1 MKNIFF
7 QGIKNAYENMKLN
20 RKIQLSLLLV
30 ILPTVILFMFLFFNV
45 YNYNQKYDRII
56 SNASEAGR
64 FSINF
69 KEEFDYKIY
78 LLIAGHS
85 TFEEEDPY
93 SYINTYRSIT
103 EDLIKNTGIK
113 ENRHRAEK
121 MLKLLNNLEK
131 YVRRIEDNK
140 KAGGHYDDNFSIW
153 ENDVQIVTSLIQTT
167 VFEYVYYETVSME
180 HMRSK
185 LASSLDKITVF
196 SITVFVLLVAI
207 AIFMSIIIPNS
218 IVKPIHQ
225 LIDITNQVA
234 QGDLTVRA
242 DTFNSIDVRKLGYS
256 LNSMIE
262 KIDHLLKKV
271 KMDENNLRRAELE
284 ILQEQINPHFLY
296 NTLETIIWLTEGGK
310 QNEVLEMVKSLSD
323 FFRTSLSKG
332 NGMVTLR
339 QEERH
344 IRSYLQIQYL
354 RYKDIL
360 EYSIDIP
367 EYLKD
372 AIIPKISL
380 QPIVEN
386 ALYHGI
392 KNRRRKGSIMVSAS
406 MDSND
411 IVISVTDNGIG
422 MTDETVN
429 QLLKSIK
436 QRNSEINDTVSKCES
451 YGLYNVNERL
461 RLKFGE
467 SYGLSISSIYG
478 EGTCVKIKIPFITD
492 LSKNNQTKS

>member
-1 MKNIFF
+1 
-7 QGIKNAYENMKLN
+7 MKLN
-20 RKIQLSLLLV
+20 RKIQLSLLVV
-30 ILPTVILFMFLFFNV
+30 ILPTVILFMLLFFNI

-93 SYINTYRSIT
+93 SYINAYRAVT

-113 ENRHRAEK
+113 ENKNRAEK

-140 KAGGHYDDNFSIW
+140 KAGGHYDDNINIW

-167 VFEYVYYETVSME
+167 VLEYIYYETIGME

-185 LASSLDKITVF
+185 LSSNLDKITVF
-196 SITVFVLLVAI
+196 SITVFILIVAV
-207 AIFMSIIIPNS
+207 AVFMSIIIPNS

-225 LIDITNQVA
+225 LIEITNQVA

-256 LNSMIE
+256 LNAMIE
-262 KIDHLLKKV
+262 KIDRLLKKV
-271 KMDENNLRRAELE
+271 KTDENNLRRAELE

-296 NTLETIIWLTEGGK
+296 NTLDTIIWLTEGGK

-323 FFRTSLSKG
+323 FFA
-332 NGMVTLR
+332 
-339 QEERH
+339 H
-344 IRSYLQIQYL
+344 
-354 RYKDIL
+354 
-360 EYSIDIP
+360 
-367 EYLKD
+367 
-372 AIIPKISL
+372 
-380 QPIVEN
+380 
-386 ALYHGI
+386 H
-392 KNRRRKGSIMVSAS
+392 
-406 MDSND
+406 
-411 IVISVTDNGIG
+411 
-422 MTDETVN
+422 
-429 QLLKSIK
+429 
-436 QRNSEINDTVSKCES
+436 
-451 YGLYNVNERL
+451 
-461 RLKFGE
+461 
-467 SYGLSISSIYG
+467 
-478 EGTCVKIKIPFITD
+478 
-492 LSKNNQTKS
+492 